1 MADAILGTLLVVVT
15 TLVALLAIPVTLTF
29 RFAWPETGGNELRL
43 AWAFGLVK
51 LRLPTPVSKTPAD
64 TAEVDA
70 RPTRH
75 ATKRRRRGPKPNL
88 FAALRQRP
96 FRQRVLRLVRD
107 LWRAVDRHNLR
118 LDLRIG
124 TGDPAETGELWAVLG
139 PISGMLQNLEEGRI
153 RVTPEFVDA
162 VFDVDG
168 SGRLRVIPLRILAIS
183 AGLMFSPP
191 IWRGLRAM
199 RAGG

>member
-1 MADAILGTLLVVVT
+1 M
-15 TLVALLAIPVTLTF
+15 

-43 AWAFGLVK
+43 NWVFGLVK
-51 LRLPTPVSKTPAD
+51 LRLPTSVSETPAD

-70 RPTRH
+70 RPTRR
-75 ATKRRRRGPKPNL
+75 ATKRLRRGPKPNP

-107 LWRAVDRHNLR
+107 LWHAIDRQNLR

-124 TGDPAETGELWAVLG
+124 TGDPAETGQLWAVLG
-139 PISGMLQNLEEGRI
+139 PVSGMLQNLEDARI

-162 VFDVDG
+162 ALDVDG
-168 SGRLRVIPLRILAIS
+168 SGQLRVIPLQILAIA
-183 AGLMFSPP
+183 AGLMLSPP

>member
-1 MADAILGTLLVVVT
+1 VAGAILAALLVVVT
-15 TLVALLAIPVTLTF
+15 IAVALLAIPVTLTF
-29 RFAWPETGGNELRL
+29 RFAWPETAGNELQLR
-43 AWAFGLVK
+43 WAFGLVN
-51 LRLPTPVSKTPAD
+51 LRLPTPFSKTPAD
-64 TAEVDA
+64 TAEAGA
-70 RPTRH
+70 RP
-75 ATKRRRRGPKPNL
+75 ARRAAKLRRGPKPNP

-118 LDLRIG
+118 LNLRIG
-124 TGDPAETGELWAVLG
+124 TGDPAETGQLWAVLG
-139 PISGMLQNLEEGRI
+139 PISGILQNLEEGRI

-162 VFDVDG
+162 VFDIDG
-168 SGRLRVIPLRILAIS
+168 SGRIRLFPLRILAIA
-183 AGLMFSPP
+183 AGLMLSPP